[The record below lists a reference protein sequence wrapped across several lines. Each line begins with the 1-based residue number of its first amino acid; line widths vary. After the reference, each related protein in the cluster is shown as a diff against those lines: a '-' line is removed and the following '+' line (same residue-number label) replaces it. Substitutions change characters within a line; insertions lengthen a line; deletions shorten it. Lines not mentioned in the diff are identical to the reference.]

1 MALHLVY
8 SLDVLPACLSTC
20 GATDAILILAHP
32 GTHMGGHAE
41 SAPPC
46 TVYVF
51 GDSAQETSAT
61 LNDWPHI
68 STDQWVQLTVAH
80 PQIVSWY

>member
-8 SLDVLPACLSTC
+8 TMDMLPACLSTC
-20 GATDAILILAHP
+20 GATDAILILAHAD
-32 GTHMGGHAE
+32 THMGGHTE

-46 TVYVF
+46 TVYVLA
-51 GDSAQETSAT
+51 DSVQEASDAF
-61 LNDWPHI
+61 NDWPRI
-68 STDQWVQLTVAH
+68 STEQWVQLTVAH